1 MEHRPRK
8 PADAAF
14 TLTEVMV
21 VVVII
26 GLLALIAIPALTR
39 DTAKSNYQKLVTE
52 LHQTLQRAKIE
63 AVSSREPRQVKLNST
78 TSYELQAFLPG
89 TATVAQLKLVVVPPE
104 TEIYGYVLD
113 STMASCSTATTGVPA
128 NPIAFSAVSDVTIGG
143 VGHSITLCVQSKDGQ
158 HRGRVTVTKTTAY
171 VSILE
176 GW

>member
-1 MEHRPRK
+1 MEHQRGK
-8 PADAAF
+8 PAEAAF
-14 TLTEVMV
+14 TLTELMV

-39 DTAKSNYQKLVTE
+39 DSSKSNYTKLISE
-52 LHQTLQRAKIE
+52 LQQTLQRAKIE
-63 AVSSREPRQVKLNST
+63 AVSSREPRQVTFNST

-89 TATVAQLKLVVVPPE
+89 TATVAQLKLISVPPE

-113 STMASCSTATTGVPA
+113 STTASCSTATTGVPGA
-128 NPIAFSAVSDVTIGG
+128 IAFSAVSNVTVGG
-143 VGHSITLCVQSKDGQ
+143 TPHSITLCVQSKDGQ

-171 VSILE
+171 SGIRE